1 MCLGT
6 RRQAQS
12 VKMFFNHSHAFSKA
26 HRREPLPES
35 TILNF
40 SFRISALGIRQN
52 IFIVNKNKFSLFAL
66 CLCLVP
72 KTQNSEFSTHNSNK
86 SIY

>member
-6 RRQAQS
+6 RQQAQS
-12 VKMFFNHSHAFSKA
+12 VKMFLITTDMLFSKA

-52 IFIVNKNKFSLFAL
+52 IFIVAKKRIFTL
-66 CLCLVP
+66 CLMPCA
-72 KTQNSEFSTHNSNK
+72 
-86 SIY
+86 